1 MTSIISP
8 EQNYNHIH
16 IPGSIQP
23 HGVLIALSLSLLIEQ
38 VSENVEEFLN
48 IKPEFLLNQPL
59 LTLFDAEQMRALQDL
74 LSITEDA
81 STSSNI
87 FKLTFDTSLGEKYFD
102 VTVYKS
108 QTNIIL
114 ELEPTL
120 SKTEMSFLNFRSLI
134 GDIIPQIQQTSK
146 LNNFTSLVVNTVKNI
161 TGFDRV
167 MIFRFDPS
175 GTGSVIAEAKEE
187 ELESYLGLHYPQTD
201 IPEAARK
208 LYARGLLRYIP
219 NLNAH
224 KSNLIPRDNPR
235 TGQPLDL
242 SNTVLRSCDECCIKY
257 HQNMGVSALLVI
269 SLIQDKKFW
278 GFISCHNLTPKYL
291 TSEVRTVCGFL
302 GQIVSL
308 ELGNKIVTEE
318 LNYKNKLKSLHSQFI
333 ASISSADN
341 FIDALIRPKPCLL
354 DLVTAGGCAICFDN
368 EITLVGATPNLEE
381 VSDLIKWS
389 EDSIDEDLFATDS
402 LPKIYYP
409 AEAFKDFAS
418 GLLVL
423 RISRVRR
430 FYILWFRPEVIQTV
444 NWAGAPEASY
454 QVADDGSLQLSPRNS
469 FELWKGLVRLTSQPW
484 LQSDLDSAI
493 DLRNALVGI
502 VLNKTDELAR
512 INLELQRSNQELDS
526 FAYAASHDLK
536 EPLRGIHN
544 YSNILIED
552 YAHSLGAEGLE
563 YLYTLVSL
571 TQRMDMLIDVLLRLS
586 QLGQTELKKQF
597 VDLNDLLSIVV
608 SMFRASRQGEKF
620 DIRIPRPLPVI
631 ECDAILVNEL
641 FSNLISNAF
650 KYNEQAQKW
659 VEIGYLEEQSKN
671 CPDTTYEVFYVR
683 DNGIGIQPQHQELV
697 FRLFKRL
704 HSREKYGGGTGAG
717 LAIAKKIVERHG
729 GKIWV
734 ESTYGRG
741 STFFF
746 IL

>member
-1 MTSIISP
+1 MTSIIFQ

-38 VSENVEEFLN
+38 VSDNAEEFLN
-48 IKPEFLLNQPL
+48 QKPEFLLGQPL
-59 LTLFDAEQMRALQDL
+59 STLFGAEQIRALQDL
-74 LSITEDA
+74 LSTTQYA
-81 STSSNI
+81 PTSSNLL
-87 FKLTFDTSLGEKYFD
+87 KLTLETKEGEKYFD
-102 VTVYKS
+102 ATAHKN
-108 QTNIIL
+108 QTTIIL

-134 GDIIPQIQQTSK
+134 GDLIPQIQQTSK
-146 LNNFTSLVVNTVKNI
+146 LSDFLRLVVNQVKNL

-167 MIFRFDPS
+167 MIFRFDTS
-175 GTGSVIAEAKEE
+175 GAGSVIAEAKQE
-187 ELESYLGLHYPQTD
+187 ELEPYLGLHYPETD
-201 IPEAARK
+201 IPSPARK
-208 LYARGLLRYIP
+208 LYTRGLLRYIP

-224 KSNLIPRDNPR
+224 KSSLIPRNNPH
-235 TGQPLDL
+235 TAQPLDL
-242 SNTVLRSCDECCIKY
+242 SDAILRSCDDCCVQY
-257 HQNMGVSALLVI
+257 HQNMGVAGLLVI
-269 SLIQDKKFW
+269 SLIHDQKLW
-278 GFISCHNLTPKYL
+278 GLISCHHSTPKYL
-291 TSEVRTVCGFL
+291 TSEVRTACGFL

-308 ELGNKIVTEE
+308 ELGNQIIAEE
-318 LNYKNKLKSLHSQFI
+318 LDYKNNLKLMQSQFI
-333 ASISSADN
+333 TSISSTDN
-341 FIDALIRPKPCLL
+341 IIDALIQPKPCLL
-354 DLVTAGGCAICFDN
+354 DLVNAGGCAICLDN

-381 VSDLIKWS
+381 VRKLIEWSQNTINDDLYAI
-389 EDSIDEDLFATDS
+389 DS
-402 LPKIYYP
+402 LPKTYP
-409 AEAFKDFAS
+409 EAEAFKDLAS

-423 RISRVRR
+423 RISRIRR

-444 NWAGAPEASY
+444 NWAGAPNPLY
-454 QVADDGSLQLSPRNS
+454 QVADDGSFKLSPRKS
-469 FELWKGLVRLTSQPW
+469 FEVWKGIVRLTSRPW
-484 LQSDLDSAI
+484 LECELDSAI

-502 VLNKTDELAR
+502 VLNKTDELAK

-544 YSNILIED
+544 YTNILIED
-552 YAHSLGAEGLE
+552 YAHLLDAEGLE

-597 VDLNDLLSIVV
+597 VDLNDLLSMVIN
-608 SMFRASRQGEKF
+608 MFRASRQGENF
-620 DIRIPRPLPVI
+620 DIRIPRLLPVI
-631 ECDAILVNEL
+631 ECDPILVNEL

-650 KYNEQAQKW
+650 KYNEQPYKW
-659 VEIGYLEEQSKN
+659 VEIGYLEEQSQKN
-671 CPDTTYEVFYVR
+671 VDTTSFVFYVR

-734 ESTYGRG
+734 ESTYGHG